1 MQLIKIPSV
10 PAVIARKDALNE
22 LPNGRL
28 ADVVDLLDVLGH
40 IVLVLFLA
48 HLQPILQ
55 LLHPLLQEV
64 DLLLQLVLGEVGVL
78 FD

>member
-48 HLQPILQ
+48 HL
-55 LLHPLLQEV
+55 
-64 DLLLQLVLGEVGVL
+64 
-78 FD
+78 